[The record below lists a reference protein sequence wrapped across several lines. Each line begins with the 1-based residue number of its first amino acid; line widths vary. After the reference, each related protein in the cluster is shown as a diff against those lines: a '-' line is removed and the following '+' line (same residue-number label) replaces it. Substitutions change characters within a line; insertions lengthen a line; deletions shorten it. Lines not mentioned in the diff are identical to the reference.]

1 MEFLRRSGGLSLAGP
16 LSAACGR
23 ESVASATRDGLLVR
37 TGRGRYALPHVESR
51 LRAAHGVSGV
61 LSHESAAAWW
71 GWESIHPP
79 DVAVVTVP
87 HDRKPRTRQGVRF
100 SYRHLAPE
108 DVIKPGVT
116 SAVRTVLDCATT
128 LPFGEALAI
137 ADSALRHGNV
147 ARDELLITAAASPSR
162 GRRRRL
168 RVARAADGRAANP
181 FESFLRSIALE
192 VGLDVQPQA
201 WIHAGHRW
209 VRPDLLD
216 DHRGLAIEAES
227 FTWHG
232 QRDQLTRDC
241 AKYNDLTLLGLDVLR
256 FSWEQVCLEP
266 DYVRQ
271 VLGCTRTGIGMWSG
285 ALATHPVGQ
294 RRSS

>member
-1 MEFLRRSGGLSLAGP
+1 M
-16 LSAACGR
+16 
-23 ESVASATRDGLLVR
+23 
-37 TGRGRYALPHVESR
+37 
-51 LRAAHGVSGV
+51 
-61 LSHESAAAWW
+61 
-71 GWESIHPP
+71 
-79 DVAVVTVP
+79 VTVP

-147 ARDELLITAAASPSR
+147 DRDELLITAAASPSR

-168 RVARAADGRAANP
+168 RVVRAADGRAANP

-216 DHRGLAIEAES
+216 DRRGLAIEAES

-256 FSWEQVCLEP
+256 FSWEQVFLEP
-266 DYVRQ
+266 DYVRK
-271 VLGCTRTGIGMWSG
+271 VFGCAGP
-285 ALATHPVGQ
+285 ALACGRVLWRPIRWDNAGRREAVMDGNLERVLVLLSREFITAR
-294 RRSS
+294 RRSP